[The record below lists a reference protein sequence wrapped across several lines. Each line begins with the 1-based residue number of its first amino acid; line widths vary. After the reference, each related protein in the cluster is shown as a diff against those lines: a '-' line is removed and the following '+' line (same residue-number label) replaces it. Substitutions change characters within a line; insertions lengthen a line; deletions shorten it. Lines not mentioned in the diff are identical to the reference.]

1 MTLFHVSIF
10 LELILVYCVYTC
22 TSACLQKYA
31 PYVAFRKSSYFP
43 NGMLFLVFMK
53 AISDIINIVTNCLLF
68 KSLLLSF
75 IEFKSS
81 NVIYIISLT
90 NFFFSVKT
98 RPNSNRF
105 TCNVYQISRFIFCIQ
120 KALRKRIFS
129 INMLMKSYG
138 CQCCMSKKRYLGR

>member
-1 MTLFHVSIF
+1 MNEQDIKFDPFSCLD
-10 LELILVYCVYTC
+10 ILRIDHRLYCVYTC
-22 TSACLQKYA
+22 TSACLKKYA

-81 NVIYIISLT
+81 DLV
-90 NFFFSVKT
+90 
-98 RPNSNRF
+98 
-105 TCNVYQISRFIFCIQ
+105 
-120 KALRKRIFS
+120 
-129 INMLMKSYG
+129 
-138 CQCCMSKKRYLGR
+138 

>member
-1 MTLFHVSIF
+1 MNEQDIKFDPFSCLD
-10 LELILVYCVYTC
+10 ILRIDPIVYCVYTC
-22 TSACLQKYA
+22 TSVCLKKYA

-81 NVIYIISLT
+81 DLV
-90 NFFFSVKT
+90 
-98 RPNSNRF
+98 
-105 TCNVYQISRFIFCIQ
+105 
-120 KALRKRIFS
+120 
-129 INMLMKSYG
+129 
-138 CQCCMSKKRYLGR
+138 

>member
-10 LELILVYCVYTC
+10 LELIIVYCVYTC
-22 TSACLQKYA
+22 TSACLKKYA

-90 NFFFSVKT
+90 NFFFVKT

-105 TCNVYQISRFIFCIQ
+105 TCNVYQISRFVFCIQ
-120 KALRKRIFS
+120 KTLRKRIFS
-129 INMLMKSYG
+129 INMLMKSYW
-138 CQCCMSKKRYLGR
+138 CQSKRYLGR